1 MIKKVVFI
9 ISLISLLLACEQ
21 KDKQTDRLAVAQD
34 YYEML
39 NTNDLA
45 ALPRLMTDSITTREP
60 KYDYQQTF
68 ARSGYVDWMKWD
80 AMFKPNYE
88 VLKMEEVDSTVVVEV
103 AKSCK
108 RIEFL
113 HGEPIITRQVL
124 YFDEQRISI
133 VETKDEIVFKD
144 SVWVANRQKL
154 LDFMQ
159 DSFPEFESF
168 IFDQTEEGAQR
179 YLQAIV
185 WYEDVKGVNANFK

>member
-1 MIKKVVFI
+1 MRTVLITLLVT
-9 ISLISLLLACEQ
+9 ISLLSC
-21 KDKQTDRLAVAQD
+21 KQEKSHPNRLAVAQQ

-39 NTNDLA
+39 NSNELSV
-45 ALPRLMTDSITTREP
+45 LSSLISDSVTTREP

-80 AMFKPNYE
+80 AVFRPNYE

-103 AKSCK
+103 SKSCT

-113 HGEPIITRQVL
+113 HGEPIVTRQVL
-124 YFDEQRISI
+124 YFDQGRISI
-133 VETKDEIVFKD
+133 IETKDEIVFKD

-168 IFDQTEEGAQR
+168 IFDQTEEGARR
-179 YLQAIV
+179 YLQAIT
-185 WYEDVKGVNANFK
+185 WYEDVKGVNAHFK